1 VNNFIVVYFKFL
13 ILYILLYLL
22 GKSLLIITSKLSK
35 INLNNKLKI
44 QNIEV
49 SAFYPL
55 LGLFFMGNILVVWN
69 FIFPINKYAF
79 IPLFLIIILGLK
91 NLDYKD
97 IIRKLLRF
105 TPVYLILLISS
116 YDMNFHYDAGLYHLL
131 NQAWLRE
138 SNIVL
143 GFSNIYGPLG
153 VSSIYE
159 YILSFFW
166 FDTTY
171 IYLHLVS
178 LIFVVVFYEFIYICM
193 FISKDK
199 LLQNVGFAVLIF
211 SILDNFGY
219 GGGRN
224 GFIYIQGISKQ
235 DTAIAITVFL
245 ISVVILKSILES
257 QYEQLDLIIV
267 LYLSLFVFQ
276 LKVSGIVI
284 VVLLVFYIAR
294 FVSKKYFLKTALVLP
309 MLLFGIWLLKS
320 ILQTG
325 CFIFPLAKSCI
336 KNLSWVDVNYI
347 KTVENVSVE
356 YSFSYYF
363 NENFLIWFNQYL
375 DIGINRNVLL
385 NYAISIFIIFL
396 LFLKRNAQTSNLY
409 NNSIILIYFLL
420 SLFFYIRFGPDIR
433 YLMNVFL
440 LGVISVGFL
449 KRPTFKISKNFM
461 LLFFICSLISFVRL
475 NSYKNFDFFDHPNY
489 SIEDPNLVEFGNR
502 YTPSGSD
509 QCWDVVNCSAS
520 YYSYK
525 IVSKKYFKIVEIDN

>member
-1 VNNFIVVYFKFL
+1 MNNFIVVYFKFL
-13 ILYILLYLL
+13 ILYIFLYLL

-79 IPLFLIIILGLK
+79 IPLFSIIILGLK

-396 LFLKRNAQTSNLY
+396 LFLKRNARTSNLY
-409 NNSIILIYFLL
+409 NNSIILHNIKDL
-420 SLFFYIRFGPDIR
+420 
-433 YLMNVFL
+433 
-440 LGVISVGFL
+440 
-449 KRPTFKISKNFM
+449 
-461 LLFFICSLISFVRL
+461 
-475 NSYKNFDFFDHPNY
+475 
-489 SIEDPNLVEFGNR
+489 
-502 YTPSGSD
+502 
-509 QCWDVVNCSAS
+509 
-520 YYSYK
+520 
-525 IVSKKYFKIVEIDN
+525 

>member
-1 VNNFIVVYFKFL
+1 MLDLLKNTFINLLYVNNFIVVYFKFL
-13 ILYILLYLL
+13 ILYIFLYLL

-385 NYAISIFIIFL
+385 NYAMSIFIIFL
-396 LFLKRNAQTSNLY
+396 LFLKRNARTSNLY

-420 SLFFYIRFGPDIR
+420 SLFLPFWHF
-433 YLMNVFL
+433 
-440 LGVISVGFL
+440 
-449 KRPTFKISKNFM
+449 
-461 LLFFICSLISFVRL
+461 
-475 NSYKNFDFFDHPNY
+475 
-489 SIEDPNLVEFGNR
+489 
-502 YTPSGSD
+502 
-509 QCWDVVNCSAS
+509 
-520 YYSYK
+520 
-525 IVSKKYFKIVEIDN
+525 

>member
-1 VNNFIVVYFKFL
+1 MNNFIVVYFKFL
-13 ILYILLYLL
+13 ILYIFLYLL

-44 QNIEV
+44 QYIEV
-49 SAFYPL
+49 SVFYPL

-171 IYLHLVS
+171 IYLYLVS
-178 LIFVVVFYEFIYICM
+178 LIFVVVFYEFIYICL
-193 FISKDK
+193 FIAKDK

-257 QYEQLDLIIV
+257 QYEQLDLMIV

-284 VVLLVFYIAR
+284 VVLLVFYIAG

-309 MLLFGIWLLKS
+309 MLLFGTWLLKS

-385 NYAISIFIIFL
+385 NYTISIFIIFL
-396 LFLKRNAQTSNLY
+396 LFLKRNARTSNLY

-433 YLMNVFL
+433 YLMNVFF

-489 SIEDPNLVEFGNR
+489 SIEDPNLIEFDDR
-502 YTPSGSD
+502 YIPSGSD
-509 QCWDVVNCSAS
+509 QCWDDVNCSAS

>member
-1 VNNFIVVYFKFL
+1 MYFYF
-13 ILYILLYLL
+13 
-22 GKSLLIITSKLSK
+22 
-35 INLNNKLKI
+35 
-44 QNIEV
+44 
-49 SAFYPL
+49 
-55 LGLFFMGNILVVWN
+55 
-69 FIFPINKYAF
+69 
-79 IPLFLIIILGLK
+79 
-91 NLDYKD
+91 
-97 IIRKLLRF
+97 
-105 TPVYLILLISS
+105 
-116 YDMNFHYDAGLYHLL
+116 
-131 NQAWLRE
+131 
-138 SNIVL
+138 
-143 GFSNIYGPLG
+143 
-153 VSSIYE
+153 
-159 YILSFFW
+159 
-166 FDTTY
+166 
-171 IYLHLVS
+171 
-178 LIFVVVFYEFIYICM
+178 
-193 FISKDK
+193 KDK

-284 VVLLVFYIAR
+284 VFLLVFYIAR

-336 KNLSWVDVNYI
+336 KNLSWVYVNYI

-396 LFLKRNAQTSNLY
+396 LFLKRNTIMLGTPEENELFKYMQYDSN
-409 NNSIILIYFLL
+409 N
-420 SLFFYIRFGPDIR
+420 
-433 YLMNVFL
+433 
-440 LGVISVGFL
+440 
-449 KRPTFKISKNFM
+449 KN
-461 LLFFICSLISFVRL
+461 
-475 NSYKNFDFFDHPNY
+475 K
-489 SIEDPNLVEFGNR
+489 
-502 YTPSGSD
+502 
-509 QCWDVVNCSAS
+509 
-520 YYSYK
+520 
-525 IVSKKYFKIVEIDN
+525 